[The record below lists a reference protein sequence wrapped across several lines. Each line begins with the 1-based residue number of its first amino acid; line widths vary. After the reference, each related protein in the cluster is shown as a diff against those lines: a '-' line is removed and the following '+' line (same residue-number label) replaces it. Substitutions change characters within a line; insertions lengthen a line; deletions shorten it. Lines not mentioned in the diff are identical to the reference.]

1 MNEIIRCKICRE
13 EYELIYEGD
22 EVVSETKCSCRKKD
36 RVNIDY
42 AFKLLNQ
49 ELLNEKP
56 FAGTRKISIPVKAR
70 K

>member
-22 EVVSETKCSCRKKD
+22 DVVSETKCSCRKKD
-36 RVNIDY
+36 KVNIDY
-42 AFKLLNQ
+42 ALKLLNE
-49 ELLNEKP
+49 ELSNEKSIT
-56 FAGTRKISIPVKAR
+56 GTRKISVTVKAR